1 MYSLSYNLFL
11 YVSGN
16 CIGRED
22 KLNTDNRTVV
32 NNFQAELAQQ
42 VGCLCNTVATSLS
55 EQNGHLQGVEKL
67 CYSFLGIHDKVR
79 TSHIQ
84 SSSC

>member
-1 MYSLSYNLFL
+1 MYLVIYLLIYISR
-11 YVSGN
+11 N

-22 KLNTDNRTVV
+22 KLSSDNRAVV

-42 VGCLCNTVATSLS
+42 VGSLCNTVATSLS

-67 CYSFLGIHDKVR
+67 CNSFLGIHDKVR
-79 TSHIQ
+79 SLNIK
-84 SSSC
+84 SCCSF